1 MERDAE
7 GRMINDDLTEMARD
21 RRKDWERS
29 IEWATG
35 AAKRCEN
42 PSTIALLLAMR
53 QEYLL
58 IDFDRF
64 TRRVREMT
72 ARIEMERLS
81 DEMARCSERCTRLS
95 TADAGKQ
102 GLEQIRAI
110 DRYMRESKRWDALR
124 EKYDAAQERWSKELG
139 I

>member
-1 MERDAE
+1 LAITD
-7 GRMINDDLTEMARD
+7 
-21 RRKDWERS
+21 
-29 IEWATG
+29 
-35 AAKRCEN
+35 
-42 PSTIALLLAMR
+42 IALLLAMR

-81 DEMARCSERCTRLS
+81 DEMDRCSERCARLS
-95 TADAGKQ
+95 AADAGKQ
-102 GLEQIRAI
+102 GLEQVRAI
-110 DRYMRESKRWDALR
+110 DRYLRENKRWDALR
-124 EKYDAAQERWSKELG
+124 EKYDAANARWVKEFG

>member
-1 MERDAE
+1 
-7 GRMINDDLTEMARD
+7 MIDEDLSEMARA
-21 RRKDWERS
+21 RRKEWERS
-29 IEWATG
+29 IKWATG
-35 AAKRCEN
+35 AAERCEN
-42 PSTIALLLAMR
+42 PSTIAVLLAMR
-53 QEYLL
+53 QEYPL

-95 TADAGKQ
+95 ATEAGKQ
-102 GLEQIRAI
+102 GLEQVRAI
-110 DRYMRESKRWDALR
+110 DRYLRESKRWDALR
-124 EKYDAAQERWSKELG
+124 DQYDAANARWVKELG